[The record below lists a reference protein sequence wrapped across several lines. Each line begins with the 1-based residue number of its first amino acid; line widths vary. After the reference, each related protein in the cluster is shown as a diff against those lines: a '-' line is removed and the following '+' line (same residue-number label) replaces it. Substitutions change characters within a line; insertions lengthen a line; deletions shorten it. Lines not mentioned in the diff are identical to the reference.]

1 MPDWLKGVLTFVI
14 ATGHGVLAGFLVNLA
29 FNEPLDTTV
38 AILIG
43 GGFGLLY
50 GLEAGLLVSY
60 NLNGIGWL
68 QLFLDMT
75 WSLPNTI
82 WGFVLG
88 NIIFIFVGNPSRD
101 LSRNQGFIAFK
112 PRGTGD
118 FGNKVLQTH
127 GTVNLGGAGQHELV
141 HVMQARIFGPLFLP
155 IYLLNYVVNSLIQ
168 LLWTITIGLVLYLI
182 KLRDTPYFRPPATAV
197 NKSVVPGF
205 IGWIYYYTIFEYW
218 GYNS

>member
-14 ATGHGVLAGFLVNLA
+14 ATGHGVLAGFLINLA
-29 FNEPLDTTV
+29 LNEPLDTTV
-38 AILIG
+38 AIIIG
-43 GGFGLLY
+43 GSFGFLY

-101 LSRNQGFIAFK
+101 LSKNRGFIAFK
-112 PRGTGD
+112 PRGAGD

-168 LLWTITIGLVLYLI
+168 LLWTITIGLLLYLI
-182 KLRDTPYFRPPATAV
+182 KIRDTPYFRPPATAT